1 MRPFLDLTAAYQFK
15 KESIDEAVNKVLRS
29 GNYVLGEQVAS
40 FEAEWAEFCGSRY
53 AVGVGN
59 GLDALT
65 LTLMGLGIGAG
76 DEVIVPSFTFVA
88 TWLAVSQV
96 GAKPVPVDCDQNT
109 FNIDPTLIESAI
121 TNATRA
127 IIPVHLFGQ
136 SADLQPVNELAR
148 LHKLSVIEDAAQAH
162 GALYEGKRIGGHG
175 NTACWSFY
183 PGKNLGAA
191 GDAGA
196 ITTDCGELYDKL
208 LKLRNYGSEAKYHH
222 EYLGKNSRL
231 DEIQAAILRVKLE
244 DLEICNQKRTE
255 IAEYYSAHLAETEV
269 RTPTIHGLAK
279 SCWHQY
285 VIRSSKRDELIAHM
299 QHRGISTLMHYPIP
313 PHRQSIYS
321 ATKFSR
327 RSICVAEAM
336 SKQVLSLPMDPFSP
350 LQAAENVVEAVKSF
364 NGC

>member
-76 DEVIVPSFTFVA
+76 DEVIVPSFTFIA

-136 SADLQPVNELAR
+136 PADLTVNELVR

-183 PGKNLGAA
+183 QQNLGAA

-196 ITTDCGELYDKL
+196 ITTDCGELYNKL
-208 LKLRNYGSEAKYHH
+208 LKLRNYGSEAKIPSNI
-222 EYLGKNSRL
+222 LGRTPDWMKFK
-231 DEIQAAILRVKLE
+231 AILRVKLE

-255 IAEYYSAHLAETEV
+255 IADYYSAHLAETDV
-269 RTPTIHGLAK
+269 HTPVTHGLAK
-279 SCWHQY
+279 SCWYQY
-285 VIRSSKRDELIAHM
+285 VIRSPKRDKLIAHM
-299 QHRGISTLMHYPIP
+299 QQRGISTLMHYLP

-321 ATKFSR
+321 ATNFQKHMRSGSHVKTGPKLTYGSILSASSCRKCR
-327 RSICVAEAM
+327 RG
-336 SKQVLSLPMDPFSP
+336 SKEL
-350 LQAAENVVEAVKSF
+350 
-364 NGC
+364 